1 MVKLRM
7 TRTGRNKY
15 VAFRLVACD
24 ARSPRDGRHIEILGH
39 YDPHKKDEPKLTF
52 NRERVEHWLGRGAQ
66 PSTLVWSLLRKQGI
80 NGKTTRELRQ
90 KVSAPRSR

>member
-24 ARSPRDGRHIEILGH
+24 TRSPRDGRHIEILGH
-39 YDPHKKDEPKLTF
+39 YDPHKKDDPKLTF
-52 NRERVEHWLGRGAQ
+52 NKDRVEHWLGLGAQ
-66 PSTLVWSLLRKQGI
+66 PSLLVSNLLRKAGI
-80 NGKTTRELRQ
+80 NGKTVKELR
-90 KVSAPRSR
+90 KKGSAKRA

>member
-24 ARSPRDGRHIEILGH
+24 SRSPRDGRHIEILGH
-39 YDPHKKDEPKLTF
+39 YDPHKKDHPKLTF
-52 NRERVEHWLGRGAQ
+52 NKERVEHWLGVGAQ
-66 PSTLVWSLLRKQGI
+66 PSTLVWSLLRKAGI
-80 NGKTTRELRQ
+80 NGKTARETRK
-90 KVSAPRSR
+90 KVSGKRA

>member
-1 MVKLRM
+1 MVTLRM

-24 ARSPRDGRHIEILGH
+24 SRSPRDGRHIEILGH
-39 YDPHKKDEPKLTF
+39 YDPHKKEDPKLTF
-52 NRERVEHWLGRGAQ
+52 NKERVEHWLGLGAQ
-66 PSTLVWSLLRKQGI
+66 PSLLVSNLLRKQGI

-90 KVSAPRSR
+90 KASGKRA